1 LRLVTL
7 KRRAEFDRVRAGR
20 KWVAKGFILQGLQQK
35 NDTQDA
41 PARFGF
47 VVGSKALTEKQPG
60 VQVKRADAVLR
71 NRARRRLKE
80 AVRLVAPTHAKP
92 NFDYVIIGRR
102 EALHQRFADL
112 LEDMQL
118 AFGKVHQSPRADD
131 GRSPPQSGRRA
142 TAGNNHRETEG
153 L

>member
-47 VVGSKALTEKQPG
+47 VV
-60 VQVKRADAVLR
+60 
-71 NRARRRLKE
+71 
-80 AVRLVAPTHAKP
+80 
-92 NFDYVIIGRR
+92 
-102 EALHQRFADL
+102 
-112 LEDMQL
+112 
-118 AFGKVHQSPRADD
+118 
-131 GRSPPQSGRRA
+131 
-142 TAGNNHRETEG
+142 AG
-153 L
+153 